1 MNLQKLFETIE
12 RITGHQCLETEM
24 LEIMDAVPNQ
34 PSPEKE
40 ELRERFERENPGALY
55 SKTVIFDWFW
65 NELGQRITQLEE
77 MWEIQKSGIC
87 DKINFDNP
95 VIDGEGLRLLK
106 KLSFH
111 AQTTGGTVG
120 PDKALQA
127 VIQEVEIY
135 LSNQPNND
143 GRLISLKNF
152 IRNKLQE
159 NEEMHDY
166 AVATDTVRCWIEEYE
181 EDLPPTPKDK

>member
-65 NELGQRITQLEE
+65 NELGQRITQLED

-95 VIDGEGLRLLK
+95 VIDGGVKYNPSIETRRKEIWRETGLNPDDY
-106 KLSFH
+106 SN
-111 AQTTGGTVG
+111 AVG
-120 PDKALQA
+120 QA
-127 VIQEVEIY
+127 MTAYAKEY

-166 AVATDTVRCWIEEYE
+166 SLATHTVKYLI
-181 EDLPPTPKDK
+181 